1 MRYARDSRQ
10 RRHQHPEGHQ
20 FPHHPHAPGFEEPGF
35 EGHAGH
41 PEHPGHRGRGGWDG
55 RGRGRGRA
63 GRGDVRAAV
72 LLLLSEEPMHGYQ
85 LMQAMA
91 DRTNGAWRP
100 SPGAIY
106 PTIAQLEDEG
116 LVTTVA
122 EGGRKLV
129 TLTDA
134 GRATLADNPPVD
146 PFAALVNE
154 PGQKYDLRSGFEEIA
169 IATRLIGKSGS
180 VAQLEA
186 AQQVLADARRSLYL
200 ILAEGDRPQPAS
212 QPESDA

>member
-1 MRYARDSRQ
+1 
-10 RRHQHPEGHQ
+10 
-20 FPHHPHAPGFEEPGF
+20 
-35 EGHAGH
+35 
-41 PEHPGHRGRGGWDG
+41 
-55 RGRGRGRA
+55 
-63 GRGDVRAAV
+63 
-72 LLLLSEEPMHGYQ
+72 MHGYQ

-134 GRATLADNPPVD
+134 GRTSLADNPPGD
-146 PFAALVNE
+146 PFQAMANE

-180 VAQLEA
+180 VSQLEA
-186 AQQVLADARRSLYL
+186 AQQVLADARRALYL
-200 ILAEGDRPQPAS
+200 ILAEGDRPEQQA
-212 QPESDA
+212 

>member
-1 MRYARDSRQ
+1 MRYVRDSRQ
-10 RRHQHPEGHQ
+10 KRHHHPEGHEV
-20 FPHHPHAPGFEEPGF
+20 PHPHEHGD
-35 EGHAGH
+35 
-41 PEHPGHRGRGGWDG
+41 HPGHPGFRGRGGWDG

-72 LLLLSEEPMHGYQ
+72 LLLLAEEPMHGYQ

-122 EGGRKLV
+122 DAGRKLV
-129 TLTDA
+129 TLTEA
-134 GRATLADNPPVD
+134 GRALVTDSPPAD
-146 PFAALVNE
+146 PFAALANE
-154 PGQKYDLRSGFEEIA
+154 PSQKYDLRSGFEEIA
-169 IATRLIGKSGS
+169 VATRLIGKSGS
-180 VAQLEA
+180 ASQLEA
-186 AQQVLADARRSLYL
+186 AQKVLADARRALYL
-200 ILAEGDRPQPAS
+200 ILAEGD
-212 QPESDA
+212 QPEPEQES